1 MSMRTQ
7 LRISIC
13 SYAIGSA
20 VEWLERWGRSTARP
34 TASAGGSR
42 GQRMK
47 PSPATSD
54 VIAAPA
60 WRVVLACG
68 VDVALVAAVVIAS
81 LSFRGTRFAE
91 LGPAIA
97 VAGIIAVAL
106 AVRDFAVRG
115 LTPGWRLGGIRLAAI
130 GGFPAVG
137 WHRPPH
143 SRRIAADLRR
153 GADPVDV
160 RTPVPVFAAAVASPT
175 AVREPVQPGVPRR
188 EPAQEHLERTIFA
201 PAFERGWTVLL
212 DGAAAAFLDRPIVL
226 GRNPAEQPGETA
238 IAVADLAREVSKN
251 HLRVTLSEAG
261 EPIVQDLGS
270 TNGTV
275 LLHRDGRSALVAG
288 GRSVVVDEFIT
299 VRIGGHAVQFK
310 RNGEVVA

>member
-1 MSMRTQ
+1 
-7 LRISIC
+7 
-13 SYAIGSA
+13 
-20 VEWLERWGRSTARP
+20 
-34 TASAGGSR
+34 
-42 GQRMK
+42 MK

-54 VIAAPA
+54 VIAAPV

-68 VDVALVAAVVIAS
+68 VDVLLVAAIVCAS

-97 VAGIIAVAL
+97 VAGLIAVAV
-106 AVRDFAVRG
+106 AVMDFAVRG

-130 GGFPAVG
+130 GGFPSVG

-143 SRRIAADLRR
+143 ARRIAADLRR
-153 GADPVDV
+153 GADPVEV
-160 RTPVPVFAAAVASPT
+160 RTPVPVFTGADGVPT
-175 AVREPVQPGVPRR
+175 AVREPVLAGAPRR
-188 EPAQEHLERTIFA
+188 EPAEEHLEHTIFA
-201 PAFERGWTVLL
+201 PAFRRGWTVLL

-226 GRNPAEQPGETA
+226 GRNPTEQPGETA

-299 VRIGGHAVQFK
+299 VRIGDHSVQFTK
-310 RNGEVVA
+310 NGKAVA